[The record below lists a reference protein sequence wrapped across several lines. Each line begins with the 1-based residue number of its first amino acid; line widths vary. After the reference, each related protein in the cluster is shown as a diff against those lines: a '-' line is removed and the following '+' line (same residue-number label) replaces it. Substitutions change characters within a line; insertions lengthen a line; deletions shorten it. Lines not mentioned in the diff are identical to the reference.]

1 MAQLVWLLEPAVAA
15 ITAVYLAAV
24 LFRLIMVYC
33 GSTAPPRTGSAAGLD
48 DRPDDQLPVYTV
60 LVPLVS
66 RDAAAGQSSQLIA
79 ELSEVD
85 YPHGRTEVLLLV
97 GDGGERPPAEL
108 PAHIEVVSV
117 GTASRTEAYAT
128 GLAKAHGEFCVG
140 YEPGQH
146 PDPGQLRAAARAFAG
161 LPSWVV
167 CLQSEVSCRN
177 PDASWLTHCAAG
189 ELAVT
194 SMLLPRALDRF
205 HVVLPAR
212 GASRHFR
219 TDALRQLGGWGDGTS
234 QHGDDVAHADLGLR
248 ITRRGWAVRMLGSV
262 TAVEAEEHVGPW
274 LTQRVAE
281 FRDNYRSLLAYGRAP
296 YRVWRDLGLVRGVTL
311 QFAAVL
317 AACTA
322 LANPL
327 PWLLAVAWLVGGAGP
342 MDTVFPPG
350 DLSVVVTAMLIG
362 NLCMAYSQ
370 LIGCMEQGMV
380 PAVRTLFLAPCYWAL
395 LSVAAY
401 RALFHPRRQ
410 VPAPVAVPSIA
421 AS

>member
-1 MAQLVWLLEPAVAA
+1 MAQLAWLLEPAVAA
-15 ITAVYLAAV
+15 ITAVYLASV
-24 LFRLIMVYC
+24 VFRLIMVYC
-33 GSTAPPRTGSAAGLD
+33 GSTAPPRAGSAASLD
-48 DRPDDQLPVYTV
+48 DRPGDQLPLYTV

-85 YPHGRTEVLLLV
+85 YPHSRTEVLLLV

-117 GTASRTEAYAT
+117 GTASKTEAYAT

-146 PDPGQLRAAARAFAG
+146 PDTGQLRAASRAFAS

-177 PDASWLTHCAAG
+177 PGASWLTHCAAG
-189 ELAVT
+189 ELAVN

-205 HVVLPAR
+205 HMVLPAR

-219 TDALRQLGGWGDGTS
+219 TDALRQLGGWGDS
-234 QHGDDVAHADLGLR
+234 LALR
-248 ITRRGWAVRMLGSV
+248 IARRGWAVRMLDSV
-262 TAVEAEEHVGPW
+262 TAVEAEEHIGPW
-274 LTQRVAE
+274 LSQRVAE
-281 FRDNYRSLLAYGRAP
+281 FRDGYRSWLAHGRAP
-296 YRVWRDLGLVRGVTL
+296 YRLWRDLGLVRAVTL
-311 QFAAVL
+311 QFATVL

-327 PWLLAVAWLVGGAGP
+327 PWLLGVAWLVGGAGP

-350 DLSVVVTAMLIG
+350 YLSVVVTAMLLG
-362 NLCMAYSQ
+362 NLGIAYSQ

-380 PAVRTLFLAPCYWAL
+380 PAVRTLLLAPCYWAL

-401 RALFHPRRQ
+401 RALIHPARR